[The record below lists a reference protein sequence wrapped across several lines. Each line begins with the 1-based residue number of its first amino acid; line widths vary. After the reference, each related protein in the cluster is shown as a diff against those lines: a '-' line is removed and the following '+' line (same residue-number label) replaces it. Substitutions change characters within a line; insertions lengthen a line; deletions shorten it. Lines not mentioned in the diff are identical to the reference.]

1 MADEQ
6 YIPLTVLRSYSPHPD
21 KLDLTGLTQDEITH
35 GIKSSNLPD
44 YIRYKQYLT
53 DTNEALAQLAEMII
67 QFAVN
72 LGLDP
77 DQTLDWARKLQ
88 QAVPQSEFD
97 SWVATLLDGGPS
109 IFMNT
114 LSELQAKY
122 PNGAAGV
129 ALVRETDPAKIYVWN
144 GTSWED
150 FGDYQGIE
158 IKDGTVTTDKILD
171 ESVTRSKTD
180 FYELQS
186 SNLFNK
192 DEVLFNTLVNED
204 LSTTTYNGY
213 NSYKRQL
220 KPNTKYYVS
229 NIHNSNGIMFFD
241 ANDTYISSVNLTTVS
256 DGNNY
261 VFTPPSNVDYG
272 WFRVNN
278 SLMKKDYRL
287 NEGGVKLPYSNAND
301 GEIKHLNVNQSS
313 IRGTTPLTMIEDVVF
328 DNLFGNEKATL
339 KDTFINSNG
348 EFSTNTNWDVLVIR
362 VTEGDKFTHNM
373 SFQTHGCYFDKDM
386 VPVSEITNINK
397 DTLHNAKWTVP
408 NGVSYMGVN
417 FGHSYSN
424 QRLVNYHTDDL
435 NQSNDIPYGY
445 HFLNER
451 KSSGSLDGLT
461 VLTIGDSVTWLDGKT
476 VSGQGVITGYQEKI
490 RKCGATVLNH
500 GNSGATYRKYT
511 EQSNMNHGSLY
522 DDIVENKLLDTQID
536 KADVI
541 TLFGGLNDVG
551 RGLILGSFGSIDDS
565 TFDPTTTIG
574 ALRGIIEY
582 IQTKKPTVKIVLMT
596 PLQSRV
602 SHTYED
608 KKAISDAI
616 IKIGDEYG
624 IYTSDIWRNG
634 GFGKMTIPTFTYD
647 NIHPNNTGMAHLG
660 DLFVS
665 EIKHVDGR

>member
-1 MADEQ
+1 MAGKDFSHLTSDELIKGIQ
-6 YIPLTVLRSYSPHPD
+6 A
-21 KLDLTGLTQDEITH
+21 LD
-35 GIKSSNLPD
+35 LPD
-44 YIRYKQYLT
+44 YIRSKAYGIDVRET
-53 DTNEALAQLAEMII
+53 LAQMTEMTI
-67 QFAVN
+67 QLGVN
-72 LGLDP
+72 MGLSP
-77 DQTLDWARKLQ
+77 DDALKWARKLQ
-88 QAVPQSEFD
+88 ESVSQSEFD

-114 LSELQAKY
+114 LSELQTTY

-144 GTSWED
+144 GSAWED

-241 ANDTYISSVNLTTVS
+241 ANDTHISSVNLTTVS

-272 WFRVNN
+272 WFRVNS

-313 IRGTTPLTMIEDVVF
+313 IRGATPLTMIEDIIF
-328 DNLFGNEKATL
+328 DNLFGNEETTL

-362 VTEGDKFTHNM
+362 VTGGDEFTHNM

-424 QRLVNYHTDDL
+424 QRLVNYHTNDL
-435 NQSNDIPYGY
+435 NQSDKIPYGY
-445 HFLNER
+445 HFLNEG
-451 KSSGSLDGLT
+451 KSPGVLNDFNF
-461 VLTIGDSVTWLDGKT
+461 LTIGDSITWLDGQT
-476 VSGQGVITGYQEKI
+476 VNNVGTITGYQSQLVNS
-490 RKCGATVLNH
+490 GAEVTNK
-500 GNSGATYRKYT
+500 GNSGATYRKYVSGVSDM
-511 EQSNMNHGSLY
+511 QHGSIY
-522 DDIVENKLLDTQID
+522 DDIVTDQFDVTPY
-536 KADVI
+536 DVI
-541 TLFGGLNDVG
+541 TLFGGTNDIG
-551 RGLILGSFGSIDDS
+551 RGWNRGTDDS
-565 TFDPTTTIG
+565 TDPNTTVG
-574 ALRGIIEY
+574 ALRGIVDYIRANNPKAKIIILSPIQSSLASRPKAKMLEIADACKMISEEY
-582 IQTKKPTVKIVLMT
+582 
-596 PLQSRV
+596 S
-602 SHTYED
+602 
-608 KKAISDAI
+608 
-616 IKIGDEYG
+616 IKFVDMQRSGGIGKGNFDTLLYDEL
-624 IYTSDIWRNG
+624 
-634 GFGKMTIPTFTYD
+634 
-647 NIHPNNTGMAHLG
+647 HPNNDGMEIIG
-660 DLFVS
+660 KRFVS
-665 EIKHVDGR
+665 ASKDVLGV